1 MPEKKYEKIAEEVLQ
16 KVGGSSN
23 VKYLEHCSTRLRF
36 NLVDNSKADI
46 EGLKAIKGVMAVIVN
61 AQFQVVIGQ
70 DVTEVYDVLAK
81 SVTVGGAVDVKEP
94 VKTKKGFKK
103 YASIFLDFLIG
114 VFNPLVPALTGAGL
128 VKSIFTILVTAG
140 VLTKN
145 DGIYQVFIAASDA
158 VFYFLPVIIAV
169 TTAKKLGC
177 DKIVAL
183 AIAAVTLLPAFTTAV
198 ASEAGVSIFGLM
210 VPNYSYSSQIFP
222 AILTVVLMAAVEKSF
237 RKVCPKPLRIILVPV
252 VCFLVVTPI
261 SVLFLSP
268 LGFKMGELFTA
279 GLLSLHSSFGWI
291 IVAILGAILP
301 FLTAVGMHKPLVPY
315 ATAAFASTGF
325 DYINA
330 PAKIAHNISE
340 SGACFAVAL
349 KTKDADYRAVA
360 FSAGISA
367 FFGISEPALYGVT
380 LQNKKAM
387 AGVVIAG
394 FISAMVTSLLH
405 LRSTVM
411 MGTGILGIPQFIDP
425 ANPNNL
431 YVALLGYVLA
441 LSISFAVTFLLYKE
455 EK

>member
-1 MPEKKYEKIAEEVLQ
+1 M
-16 KVGGSSN
+16 
-23 VKYLEHCSTRLRF
+23 
-36 NLVDNSKADI
+36 
-46 EGLKAIKGVMAVIVN
+46 
-61 AQFQVVIGQ
+61 
-70 DVTEVYDVLAK
+70 
-81 SVTVGGAVDVKEP
+81 
-94 VKTKKGFKK
+94 
-103 YASIFLDFLIG
+103 DFLIG

-279 GLLSLHSSFGWI
+279 GLLSLHSSFWLDHRCDLRGNFTVSNRGWH
-291 IVAILGAILP
+291 A
-301 FLTAVGMHKPLVPY
+301 
-315 ATAAFASTGF
+315 
-325 DYINA
+325 
-330 PAKIAHNISE
+330 
-340 SGACFAVAL
+340 
-349 KTKDADYRAVA
+349 
-360 FSAGISA
+360 
-367 FFGISEPALYGVT
+367 
-380 LQNKKAM
+380 
-387 AGVVIAG
+387 
-394 FISAMVTSLLH
+394 
-405 LRSTVM
+405 
-411 MGTGILGIPQFIDP
+411 
-425 ANPNNL
+425 
-431 YVALLGYVLA
+431 
-441 LSISFAVTFLLYKE
+441 
-455 EK
+455 